1 MIDQLSRFSVVT
13 VAESKKPVII
23 MENIEIGLL
32 MQVGT
37 PVINLHDLGGE
48 FSHDLIL
55 QQKSIFG
62 CFVKITA
69 GFASFSNEVLE
80 RHTKSP
86 KEC

>member
-37 PVINLHDLGGE
+37 PVINLHDLG
-48 FSHDLIL
+48 HDLIL

-80 RHTKSP
+80 RHTKSS